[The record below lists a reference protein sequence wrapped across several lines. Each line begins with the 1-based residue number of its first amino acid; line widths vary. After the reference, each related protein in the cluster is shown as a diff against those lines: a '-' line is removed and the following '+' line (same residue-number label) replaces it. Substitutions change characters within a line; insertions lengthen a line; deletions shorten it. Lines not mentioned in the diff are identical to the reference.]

1 MSRSLSIEIAES
13 AEELRKMM
21 NDQTRAKFRERLQ
34 VLYWIKTNLFRS
46 LQELADHLGRSK
58 SVIVK
63 WLKTY
68 RTQGLAALLEWN
80 YHGGRRSKLSDAI
93 LDTLQQRLS
102 DPTAGFHSYKEIK
115 HWLCEEQGVEMPY
128 STVHRIVRYKLQA
141 KLKVARPTSIHR
153 DDIAVV
159 EFKKKLPDRLE
170 VIEVLQNI
178 EGSPALPLRYWS
190 QDESRLGLKTI
201 TRSVLTALG
210 VKPIGPI
217 QWNYQSF
224 YVYGAVEP
232 LTGDSFFLEFSH
244 LDADC
249 FQIFLDQ
256 FAQAYPHN
264 LNVIQL
270 DNGRFH
276 LAKKLQIP
284 QNVVLLFQPPYSP
297 DVNPI
302 ERVWQFMKDKLRWLN
317 LKSLEELRRTV
328 DEIIQSVTPS
338 QLASL
343 TSFDF
348 ILTALK

>member
-1 MSRSLSIEIAES
+1 MSRSLRIEIVES
-13 AEELRKMM
+13 AEELRKIM

-34 VLYWIKTNLFRS
+34 VLYWIKTNFFRS

-63 WLKTY
+63 WLKAY
-68 RTQGLAALLEWN
+68 RTQGLAGLLEWN
-80 YHGGRRSKLSDAI
+80 YHGGRRSKLSGAI
-93 LDTLQQRLS
+93 LEALQQRLS
-102 DPTAGFHSYKEIK
+102 DPTAGFNSYKEVK
-115 HWLCEEQGVEMPY
+115 YWLDEEQGVEMPY
-128 STVHRIVRYKLQA
+128 STVHRIVHYQLHA
-141 KLKVARPTSIHR
+141 KLKVARPTSVHR
-153 DDIAVV
+153 DDLAAV

-170 VIEVLQNI
+170 VIDILQNV
-178 EGSPALPLRYWS
+178 ESGPALPLRYWS

-217 QWNYQSF
+217 QWKYPSF

-256 FAQAYPHN
+256 FSQSHPQS

-284 QNVVLLFQPPYSP
+284 QNIVLLFQPPYSP

-317 LKSLEELRRTV
+317 LKNLEELREKV
-328 DEIIQSVTPS
+328 DEIIRSIAPS
-338 QLASL
+338 QFASL

>member
-1 MSRSLSIEIAES
+1 M
-13 AEELRKMM
+13 
-21 NDQTRAKFRERLQ
+21 
-34 VLYWIKTNLFRS
+34 
-46 LQELADHLGRSK
+46 
-58 SVIVK
+58 
-63 WLKTY
+63 
-68 RTQGLAALLEWN
+68 
-80 YHGGRRSKLSDAI
+80 
-93 LDTLQQRLS
+93 
-102 DPTAGFHSYKEIK
+102 
-115 HWLCEEQGVEMPY
+115 
-128 STVHRIVRYKLQA
+128 
-141 KLKVARPTSIHR
+141 
-153 DDIAVV
+153 
-159 EFKKKLPDRLE
+159 
-170 VIEVLQNI
+170 
-178 EGSPALPLRYWS
+178 PLRYWS

-256 FAQAYPHN
+256 FAQAYPDN

-302 ERVWQFMKDKLRWLN
+302 ERVWQYVKKQESWLN
-317 LKSLEELRRTV
+317 FETLADLQKNV
-328 DEIIQSVTPS
+328 IIEI
-338 QLASL
+338 
-343 TSFDF
+343 
-348 ILTALK
+348 

>member
-153 DDIAVV
+153 DDLAVV
-159 EFKKKLPDRLE
+159 EFKKTAR
-170 VIEVLQNI
+170 
-178 EGSPALPLRYWS
+178 SP
-190 QDESRLGLKTI
+190 
-201 TRSVLTALG
+201 RS
-210 VKPIGPI
+210 
-217 QWNYQSF
+217 N
-224 YVYGAVEP
+224 
-232 LTGDSFFLEFSH
+232 
-244 LDADC
+244 
-249 FQIFLDQ
+249 
-256 FAQAYPHN
+256 
-264 LNVIQL
+264 
-270 DNGRFH
+270 
-276 LAKKLQIP
+276 
-284 QNVVLLFQPPYSP
+284 
-297 DVNPI
+297 
-302 ERVWQFMKDKLRWLN
+302 
-317 LKSLEELRRTV
+317 
-328 DEIIQSVTPS
+328 
-338 QLASL
+338 
-343 TSFDF
+343 
-348 ILTALK
+348 